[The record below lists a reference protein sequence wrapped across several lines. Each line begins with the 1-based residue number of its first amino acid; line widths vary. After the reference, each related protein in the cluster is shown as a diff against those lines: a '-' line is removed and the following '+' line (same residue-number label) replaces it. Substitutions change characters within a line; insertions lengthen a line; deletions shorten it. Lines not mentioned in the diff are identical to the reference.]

1 MDTKVAL
8 DLISSKS
15 GISRET
21 TASMLSALTEIVGEE
36 CAQLNSIAIPGF
48 GTFEPKKKLERIAV
62 HPSSGQRMLVPPKIS
77 LSFRP
82 SALLKQK
89 VKNV

>member
-21 TASMLSALTEIVGEE
+21 TASMLSALTEIVGEA

>member
-36 CAQLNSIAIPGF
+36 CTQLNSIAIPGF

>member
-8 DLISSKS
+8 DTISDNT
-15 GISRET
+15 GIPRDK
-21 TASMLSALTEIVGEE
+21 AAKMLSALADIIGDE
-36 CAQLNSIAIPGF
+36 CAQLDSIAIPGF
-48 GTFEPKKKLERIAV
+48 GTFEARKKLERVAV
-62 HPSSGQRMLVPPKIS
+62 HPSTGKRMLVPPKIS
-77 LSFRP
+77 LYFRP